1 MKVIKR
7 NGQEVLFN
15 EDKIFLA
22 IYAANEEVFNI
33 NPNYAITEEQINE
46 VVNRT
51 IELIESLYGNID
63 ITVEKIQ
70 DLVET
75 VLVAKNYYYVA
86 RAYIRYRYKKEIL
99 R

>member
-46 VVNRT
+46 VVDRT
-51 IELIESLYGNID
+51 IELIESLYGNTD
-63 ITVEKIQ
+63 IKISVFPFLINCQ
-70 DLVET
+70 YSSLQ
-75 VLVAKNYYYVA
+75 
-86 RAYIRYRYKKEIL
+86 YIV
-99 R
+99 

>member
-51 IELIESLYGNID
+51 IELIESLYGNTD

-75 VLVAKNYYYVA
+75 VLVAKN
-86 RAYIRYRYKKEIL
+86 
-99 R
+99 